1 MVAPAI
7 DATYLEKRYN
17 AFASLGDHW
26 MADTTTSGSEVLSAI
41 ESAAVERQ
49 MELLL
54 ESPHFSH
61 SKRFPSFLR
70 FVVGQTLAGEADSL
84 KERTLGI
91 EVFGKDA
98 DYDTA
103 SDPIVRVTAAEIRKR
118 IAQYYQ
124 DPGHQDELR
133 ITLPSGGYIP
143 QFHWPHIPEEAPQS
157 AKMAQ
162 AGLVP
167 AEPLFPA
174 EASQGAAIPSS
185 STRYLTFAAG
195 LALGLA
201 IAFAGWFYLKP
212 RPTALDRFWAP
223 VLRSGEPVAV
233 CYPLNHFDSI
243 MLRYAADPSQEKL
256 AKEETSALVV
266 DDLQPLTSITGLLT
280 VHHQGYLLMGDS
292 DTTLTDLRRGPAI
305 FVGAFDNAWT
315 LRMTRGLRYRFG
327 NDADMTHFWI
337 EDTQSPTHV
346 TWSIDRGQQQATHN
360 YRDYAIVA
368 RFQDAN
374 TGKLA
379 VVLAGIARGG
389 TVAAGEFLT
398 IPANMELIKARAP
411 KNWDGQNMEFVL
423 STEII
428 DGRSSPPRI
437 EAAYFW

>member
-1 MVAPAI
+1 MA
-7 DATYLEKRYN
+7 DAT
-17 AFASLGDHW
+17 
-26 MADTTTSGSEVLSAI
+26 TSSHEVLSPTEAT
-41 ESAAVERQ
+41 AVERQ
-49 MELLL
+49 LELLL

-133 ITLPSGGYIP
+133 ITLPSGAYIP
-143 QFHWPHIPEEAPQS
+143 QFHWPRNGEE
-157 AKMAQ
+157 
-162 AGLVP
+162 V
-167 AEPLFPA
+167 PLFVKPA
-174 EASQGAAIPSS
+174 HPGLLSAEQQSIRETSPPVGAAPSS
-185 STRYLTFAAG
+185 RKPRAFAAS
-195 LALGLA
+195 LALILVF
-201 IAFAGWFYLKP
+201 AFVGWYYLKS

-223 VLRSGEPVAV
+223 VLRSGEPVAI
-233 CYPLNHFDSI
+233 CFPLNHFDGI
-243 MLRYAADPSQEKL
+243 MLRDAANPSQQRQV
-256 AKEETSALVV
+256 KEDTGALVV
-266 DDLQPLTSITGLLT
+266 DDLQTVTSITGLLT
-280 VHHQGYLLMGDS
+280 VHHQGYLLMGDNAS
-292 DTTLTDLRRGPAI
+292 TLTDLRRGPAI
-305 FVGAFDNAWT
+305 FIGAFDNAWT

-337 EDTQSPTHV
+337 EDTQSSTNAR
-346 TWSIDRGQQQATHN
+346 WSIDRGLQQATRN

-368 RFQDAN
+368 RFLDAD
-374 TGKLA
+374 TGKLDI
-379 VVLAGIARGG
+379 VSAGIARGG

-398 IPANMELIKARAP
+398 NPNNMELIKARAP

-428 DGRSSPPRI
+428 DGRSAPPKI